1 MFKLLITTVALL
13 PLLTGCGGGGN
24 TSAPSDEITLERQA
38 KNYFGYL
45 ADATVKLY
53 SVNGVEKKLL
63 FTEKTTSGDGLEA
76 IGNFDPHLR
85 DMQREIEYL
94 YEVSGG
100 DNLDADKDGKMDSL
114 PTQNRKIFRT
124 VYKNYRSKVAWWST
138 SSDGNTMAPSER

>member
-1 MFKLLITTVALL
+1 MFKLWITTVALL
-13 PLLTGCGGGGN
+13 PLLTGCGGGN
-24 TSAPSDEITLERQA
+24 TSTPSDEIVQERQA

-53 SVNGVEKKLL
+53 ALDGIEKRLL

-85 DMQREIEYL
+85 EMQREVEYL

-100 DNLDADKDGKMDSL
+100 DNWDADKDGEMDSH
-114 PTQNRKIFRT
+114 PTQNRKVFRT
-124 VYKNYRSKVAWWST
+124 VYKNYRPKVAWWST
-138 SSDGNTMAPSER
+138 SSNGNTMAPSER